1 MESFDWAN
9 VDWATWGPPLAVLT
23 LGLVGGLALVARG
36 GARAEGDLRL
46 ANLEVR
52 RQVLMNSLR
61 ELEADQAKLD
71 PAAYAAQ
78 RTALVEEAAAVLR
91 EIDAPVSPAPAAG
104 PSSAPRVGGSRAWAW
119 AAGALAFFVLSG
131 LVLQQAMAPRRDGGS
146 MTGNQD
152 LGGGAEAA
160 QDARVQRAEAT
171 LAKNPND
178 LEAINLLTRVA
189 IETQD
194 LQSAMALLD
203 RGRAINP
210 ADPGVLTH
218 FAALQVFIGR
228 FDAAEAQ
235 LRQVLEAAP
244 GQSEAKLWLSV
255 ARATQ
260 GDLVEAE
267 AIAQGLADDAAAPA
281 EDRQNARALL
291 SSFAAAKAQ
300 LAAQGAGGVGEPGA
314 ETSDATS
321 ESAPAEAGPAKVKGT
336 VTGDVTPGGVLFVY
350 VRRSETPGGP
360 PLAAKRVPN
369 WQLPYE
375 FSLSDAD
382 LIQGGDW
389 PEQVWVSAK
398 VSRSGDP
405 MQRSPEDVASAVVGP
420 IKPGT
425 EGVSLVLGAK

>member
-1 MESFDWAN
+1 MESFDWAS
-9 VDWATWGPPLAVLT
+9 VDWATWGPPLAVLL
-23 LGLVGGLALVARG
+23 LGIVGGLVLVARG

-71 PAAYAAQ
+71 PAEYAAQ
-78 RTALVEEAAAVLR
+78 RMALVEEAAAVLR
-91 EIDAPVSPAPAAG
+91 QIDAPVSAASAAAPA
-104 PSSAPRVGGSRAWAW
+104 SAPRVGGSRAFAW

-131 LVLQQAMAPRRDGGS
+131 VVLQQAMAPRRDGGS

-160 QDARVQRAEAT
+160 QDARVQRAEAA

-178 LEAINLLTRVA
+178 LDAINLLTRVA

-235 LRQVLEAAP
+235 LRQVLAAAP

-255 ARATQ
+255 ARANQ

-267 AIAQGLADDAAAPA
+267 AIAQGLADDSTASA

-300 LAAQGAGGVGEPGA
+300 LSAQAAGGVREPGA
-314 ETSDATS
+314 ETS
-321 ESAPAEAGPAKVKGT
+321 ESPPAEAGPAKVKGT
-336 VTGDVTPGGVLFVY
+336 VTGDVAPGGVLFVY

-360 PLAAKRVPN
+360 PLAAKRVPS

-375 FSLSDAD
+375 FSLGEAD
-382 LIQGGDW
+382 LIQGGEW

-420 IKPGT
+420 VTPGT
-425 EGVSLVLGAK
+425 EGVALVLGAK

>member
-9 VDWATWGPPLAVLT
+9 VDWATWGPPLAVLL
-23 LGLVGGLALVARG
+23 LGIVGGLVLVARG

-71 PAAYAAQ
+71 PSDYAAQ

-91 EIDAPVSPAPAAG
+91 QIDTPLSPTPSAG
-104 PSSAPRVGGSRAWAW
+104 PTGAPRVGGSRAWAW
-119 AAGALAFFVLSG
+119 AAAALVFFVLSG
-131 LVLQQAMAPRRDGGS
+131 VVLQQAMAPRRDGGS

-152 LGGGAEAA
+152 LGGGGMAPDVRA
-160 QDARVQRAEAT
+160 QRAEEA

-178 LEAINLLTRVA
+178 LDAINLLTRVA

-194 LQSAMALLD
+194 LQTAMALLD

-235 LRQVLEAAP
+235 LRQVLASTP

-255 ARATQ
+255 ARANQ

-267 AIAQGLADDAAAPA
+267 AIAQGLADDTAASA

-300 LAAQGAGGVGEPGA
+300 LAAREAGGVVEPGA
-314 ETSDATS
+314 ETSSATDVS
-321 ESAPAEAGPAKVKGT
+321 PPTESGPAKVKGT
-336 VTGDVTPGGVLFVY
+336 VTGDVAPGGVLFVY

-375 FSLSDAD
+375 FSLSEAD

-405 MQRSPEDVASAVVGP
+405 MQRSPEDVASTVVGP
-420 IKPGT
+420 VSPGT
-425 EGVSLVLGAK
+425 EGVALVLGAK

>member
-1 MESFDWAN
+1 MESFDWAS
-9 VDWATWGPPLAVLT
+9 VDWATWGPPLAVLL
-23 LGLVGGLALVARG
+23 LGIVGGLVLVARG

-71 PAAYAAQ
+71 PAEYAVQ

-91 EIDAPVSPAPAAG
+91 QIDAPVSAASAAAPA
-104 PSSAPRVGGSRAWAW
+104 SAPRVGGSRAFAW

-131 LVLQQAMAPRRDGGS
+131 VVLQQAMAPRRDGGS

-160 QDARVQRAEAT
+160 QDARVQRAEAA

-178 LEAINLLTRVA
+178 LDAINLLTRVA

-235 LRQVLEAAP
+235 LRQVLAAAP

-255 ARATQ
+255 ARANQ

-267 AIAQGLADDAAAPA
+267 AIAQGLADDTTASA

-300 LAAQGAGGVGEPGA
+300 LSAQAAGGVGEPGA
-314 ETSDATS
+314 ETS
-321 ESAPAEAGPAKVKGT
+321 ESPPVEQGPAKVKGT
-336 VTGDVTPGGVLFVY
+336 VTGDVAPGGVLFVY

-360 PLAAKRVPN
+360 PLAAKRVAN

-375 FSLSDAD
+375 FSLGEAD
-382 LIQGGDW
+382 LIQGGEW

-420 IKPGT
+420 VTPGT
-425 EGVSLVLGAK
+425 EGVALVLGAK

>member
-1 MESFDWAN
+1 METFDWAS
-9 VDWATWGPPLAVLT
+9 VDWATWGPPLVVLA
-23 LGLVGGLALVARG
+23 LGLLGGLALVARG
-36 GARAEGDLRL
+36 GVRAEGDQRL

-52 RQVLMNSLR
+52 RQVLMNALR

-71 PAAYAAQ
+71 PADYAAQ
-78 RTALVEEAAAVLR
+78 RAALVEQAAAVLR
-91 EIDAPVSPAPAAG
+91 EIDAPVSAAPAA
-104 PSSAPRVGGSRAWAW
+104 APVAQRGGGSRAWAW
-119 AAGALAFFVLSG
+119 AAGTLAFFVLSG
-131 LVLQQAMAPRRDGGS
+131 VVLQQAMAPRRDGGS

-152 LGGGAEAA
+152 LGGGGAMA
-160 QDARVQRAEAT
+160 QDARVQRAQAALEA
-171 LAKNPND
+171 NPND
-178 LEAINLLTRVA
+178 LDAINLLTRVA

-210 ADPGVLTH
+210 SDPGVLTH
-218 FAALQVFIGR
+218 FAALQIFIGR

-235 LRQVLEAAP
+235 LRQVLAAAP

-255 ARATQ
+255 ARANQ
-260 GDLVEAE
+260 GDLAEAE
-267 AIAQGLADDAAAPA
+267 AIAQGLADDATAPA
-281 EDRQNARALL
+281 DDRQNARALL
-291 SSFAAAKAQ
+291 ASFAAAKAQ
-300 LAAQGAGGVGEPGA
+300 LAAQGAGGGVSEPTA
-314 ETSDATS
+314 S
-321 ESAPAEAGPAKVKGT
+321 ESPPAEAGPAKVKGT

-375 FSLSDAD
+375 FSLSEAD
-382 LIQGGDW
+382 LIQGGEW

-420 IKPGT
+420 VAPGT
-425 EGVSLVLGAK
+425 EGVSLVLGAP

>member
-1 MESFDWAN
+1 MESFDWAS
-9 VDWATWGPPLAVLT
+9 VDWATWGPPLAVLL
-23 LGLVGGLALVARG
+23 LGIVGGLVLVARG

-78 RTALVEEAAAVLR
+78 RTALVEEAASVLR
-91 EIDAPVSPAPAAG
+91 EIDAPASVAPSAA
-104 PSSAPRVGGSRAWAW
+104 PSAAPRVGGSRALAW
-119 AAGALAFFVLSG
+119 AAGSLAFFVLSG
-131 LVLQQAMAPRRDGGS
+131 VVLQQAMAPRRDGGS

-152 LGGGAEAA
+152 LGGGGEAA
-160 QDARVQRAEAT
+160 QDARVQRAEAA

-178 LEAINLLTRVA
+178 LDAINLLTRVA

-210 ADPGVLTH
+210 SDPGVLTH

-255 ARATQ
+255 ARANQ

-267 AIAQGLADDAAAPA
+267 AIAQGLADDTSAPA

-300 LAAQGAGGVGEPGA
+300 LAARDAGAVGEPGA
-314 ETSDATS
+314 ETS
-321 ESAPAEAGPAKVKGT
+321 ESPPADAGPAKVKGT
-336 VTGDVTPGGVLFVY
+336 VTGDVSPGGVLFVY

-375 FSLSDAD
+375 FSLSEAD

-420 IKPGT
+420 VGPGT
-425 EGVSLVLGAK
+425 EGVALVLGAK

>member
-1 MESFDWAN
+1 MESFDWAS
-9 VDWATWGPPLAVLT
+9 VDWATWGPPLAVLL
-23 LGLVGGLALVARG
+23 LGIVGGLVLVARG

-71 PAAYAAQ
+71 PAEYAVQ

-91 EIDAPVSPAPAAG
+91 QIDAPVSAASAAAPA
-104 PSSAPRVGGSRAWAW
+104 SAPRVGGSRAFAW

-131 LVLQQAMAPRRDGGS
+131 VVLQQAMAPRRDGGS

-160 QDARVQRAEAT
+160 QDARVQRAEAA

-178 LEAINLLTRVA
+178 LDAINLLTRVA

-235 LRQVLEAAP
+235 LRQVLAAAP

-255 ARATQ
+255 ARANQ

-267 AIAQGLADDAAAPA
+267 AIAQGLADDTTASA

-300 LAAQGAGGVGEPGA
+300 LSAQAAGGVGEPGA
-314 ETSDATS
+314 ETS
-321 ESAPAEAGPAKVKGT
+321 ESPPAEAGPAKVKGT
-336 VTGDVTPGGVLFVY
+336 VTGDVAPGGVLFVY

-375 FSLSDAD
+375 FSLGEAD
-382 LIQGGDW
+382 LIQGGEW

-420 IKPGT
+420 VTPGT
-425 EGVSLVLGAK
+425 EGVALVLGAK